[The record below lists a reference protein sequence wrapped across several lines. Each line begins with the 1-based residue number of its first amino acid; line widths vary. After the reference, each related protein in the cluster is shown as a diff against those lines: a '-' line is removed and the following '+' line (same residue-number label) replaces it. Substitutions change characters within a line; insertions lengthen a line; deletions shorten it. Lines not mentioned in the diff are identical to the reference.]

1 MIAHAAA
8 ARKKEL
14 PAVPGWRDELDLV
27 TWPAALFVAVLAC
40 ALLAVGVSSWAR
52 ADKDAVLEHATRVR
66 QQAAARYRNVE
77 TEKREIR
84 LYQPR
89 FTELLGAGLIGA
101 ENRLGWIE
109 AVRQAQAAHHLPSV
123 SYEIEPQ
130 QALRM
135 DGGFELG
142 DYQLRASRM
151 QLHLGL
157 VHEGDLF
164 DVLAD
169 LRNAGLFTAEACKL
183 RRDPTPPGAGAG
195 SHVLADCS
203 LVWLS
208 LAPPSGTPQ
217 VARSGLT
224 FEAVGSGLTFG
235 HFAPAKCPNVRPDP
249 TASNVR
255 PHPEGC
261 GHSALGRL
269 FSTPDERQRL
279 DAQRGIPPAPAI
291 AEAPPPAAPPP
302 APPEPVTVDGVVR
315 RSNGVSTVWLNQQ
328 PRHDAHISG
337 PLSKPLVSV
346 PLASGATV
354 LAKPGQRVDVSAGT
368 VREDDAHD

>member
-1 MIAHAAA
+1 MIAHASA
-8 ARKKEL
+8 ARKKAL

-52 ADKDAVLEHATRVR
+52 ADKDALLEHATRVR

-135 DGGFELG
+135 DSGFEFG

-169 LRNAGLFTAEACKL
+169 LRNAGLFTAESCKL
-183 RRDPTPPGAGAG
+183 RRDPAPPGAGAVPR
-195 SHVLADCS
+195 VLADCS

-208 LAPPSGTPQ
+208 LAPLSGTPQ
-217 VARSGLT
+217 T
-224 FEAVGSGLTFG
+224 VGSGLTFV
-235 HFAPAKCPNVRPDP
+235 HFAEAKCTNVRPD
-249 TASNVR
+249 
-255 PHPEGC
+255 PEGC

-269 FSTPDERQRL
+269 FSTPGERQQL
-279 DAQRGIPPAPAI
+279 DAQRGMPPAPAI

-328 PRHDAHISG
+328 PRHDARISG
-337 PLSKPLVSV
+337 PPSKPLVSV